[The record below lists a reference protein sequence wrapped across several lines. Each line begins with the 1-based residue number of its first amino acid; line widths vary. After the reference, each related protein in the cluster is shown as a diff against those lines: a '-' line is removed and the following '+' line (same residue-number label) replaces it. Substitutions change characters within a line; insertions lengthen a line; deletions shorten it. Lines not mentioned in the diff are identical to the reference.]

1 MGAMLGQSGPDR
13 VGGEGERITAEV
25 LAEGDRWEQ
34 CWDSQGLIRRG
45 VREKILIT
53 AVAAEGYAAQLIL
66 VDESDVGT
74 VGGGEGRRITDIFC

>member
-1 MGAMLGQSGPDR
+1 M
-13 VGGEGERITAEV
+13 
-25 LAEGDRWEQ
+25 
-34 CWDSQGLIRRG
+34 
-45 VREKILIT
+45 REKILIT